1 MANGGAQQN
10 LNSLQIKNFDIFLPP
25 LETQQKI
32 AKVLGTIDDKIELN
46 NKINENIEQQAQ
58 SIFKSWFVDFEP
70 FGGVMPDDWRN
81 TTLGEVTINNR
92 EKIGDRIYPV
102 FSAINTGNL
111 IFSDEYFTKQV
122 YSKNTSK
129 YIKVDKWDF
138 AYNPA
143 RINIGSIGINEL
155 DVIGCVSPV
164 YVAFS
169 VKKEYHSFF
178 RFYFKQEMFNMH
190 CKTRASGSVRQALN
204 YDSFALISLI
214 YPSVEY
220 AKKFDDLWKSY
231 YNVIVKIKKENQRL
245 SALRDTLLPKLMNG
259 EIDVSEVK
267 I

>member
-1 MANGGAQQN
+1 MITTRGTVGNVAIYSDDVPYDNIRINSGMLIIRCSKEINNCYLYQVLRSKWFYNQIISIQSGSAQPQ
-10 LNSLQIKNFDIFLPP
+10 LPKSHFLKMTIPMP
-25 LETQQKI
+25 ALKTQSRI
-32 AKVLGTIDDKIELN
+32 AAILSALDDKIELN
-46 NKINENIEQQAQ
+46 NKTNENLEQQAQ
-58 SIFKSWFVDFEP
+58 AVFTSWFVDFEP

-178 RFYFKQEMFNMH
+178 RFYDSILNRKCLICIVKQELLVLF
-190 CKTRASGSVRQALN
+190 VRH
-204 YDSFALISLI
+204 
-214 YPSVEY
+214 
-220 AKKFDDLWKSY
+220 
-231 YNVIVKIKKENQRL
+231 
-245 SALRDTLLPKLMNG
+245 
-259 EIDVSEVK
+259 
-267 I
+267 